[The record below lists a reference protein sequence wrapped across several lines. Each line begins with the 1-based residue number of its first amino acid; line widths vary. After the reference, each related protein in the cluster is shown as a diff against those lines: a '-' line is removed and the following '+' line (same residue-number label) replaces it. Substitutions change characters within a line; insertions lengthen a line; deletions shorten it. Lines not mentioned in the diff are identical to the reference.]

1 MGKEVP
7 LTKPVGKGKGIDMA
21 EPMASEE
28 GEFDVNAY
36 LYPLPTEE

>member
-7 LTKPVGKGKGIDMA
+7 LPEPVGKGKGIDMA
-21 EPMASEE
+21 EPTASEE